1 MDQHFKVELIAATPN
16 PQQVVYAAMHQD
28 YSEGFVWDERDRFP
42 PEPRAGELCVK
53 HLLEGNKGH
62 FGPYEHPQIVLNC
75 GWFPH
80 SVMQQ
85 LRTHRHL
92 SMDVQS
98 GRYTGERVLEAVRGE
113 RDFEEVFYFR
123 PEGWYTDRKG
133 KRYEYGRGRR
143 EGHKQLCFISAKNYL
158 EDITSGLSEEHAR
171 DMLLFNIRQH
181 WVLSLNARS
190 LMHLLTIRGKRDA
203 QLEIQQL
210 CQLILPHFQAW
221 MPETYEWFMAHQWQ
235 KGRLA
240 P

>member
-1 MDQHFKVELIAATPN
+1 MDQHFKVELLAATPT

-42 PEPRAGELCVK
+42 SEARAGELCVK

-62 FGPYEHPQIVLNC
+62 WGPYEHPQIVLNC

-98 GRYTGERVLEAVRGE
+98 GRYTGERVLEVARGE
-113 RDFEEVFYFR
+113 RDVEEVCYLR
-123 PEGWYTDRKG
+123 RLGPYTDRQG
-133 KRYEYGRGRR
+133 KKYEYTAEQR
-143 EGHKQLCFISAKNYL
+143 Q
-158 EDITSGLSEEHAR
+158 EDIDWCLAACRRYKTRIDQGLSEEHAR
-171 DMLLFNIRQH
+171 DMLPFNIRQH

-190 LMHLLTIRGKRDA
+190 LMHILTIRGKKDA

-210 CQLILPHFQAW
+210 CLLLLPHFKAW
-221 MPETYEWFMAHQWQ
+221 MPQTCEWFMAHHWQ

>member
-1 MDQHFKVELIAATPN
+1 MDPYFRVELISATPN

-28 YSEGFVWDERDRFP
+28 YSESFVWDERDRFP
-42 PEPRAGELCVK
+42 SESRAGELCVK

-62 FGPYEHPQIVLNC
+62 WGPYEHPQIVLNC

-98 GRYTGERVLEAVRGE
+98 GRYTGERVLEVTNRT
-113 RDFEEVFYFR
+113 RNIEEVFYFR

-133 KRYEYGRGRR
+133 KRYEYGSIRR
-143 EGHKQLCFISAKNYL
+143 DYHKQLCLAACDNYL
-158 EDITSGLSEEHAR
+158 EDIAGGMSEEHAR
-171 DMLLFNIRQH
+171 DMLPFNIRQH
-181 WVLSLNARS
+181 WVLGFNARS
-190 LMHLLTIRGKRDA
+190 LMHILTIRGKKDA
-203 QLEIQQL
+203 QLEIQML
-210 CQLILPHFQAW
+210 CLLLLPHFKAW
-221 MPETYEWFMAHQWQ
+221 MPETCEWFMAHHWQ